1 MVVKRKHLIA
11 TRVVNGPVEFF
22 NDIEIVQTT
31 AVVPVGGVAT
41 TAAVAVVGAAMVSVG
56 MGGFSDRQW
65 YLRRAGEGL
74 VKVGRTN
81 LVTQMMAN
89 FHDAPELVA
98 VLESGKFYYRAM
110 VQAVQSYNDYCT
122 RPAADQSRTKY
133 LKFWTTKHRPVG
145 ARWLAVPQVASNS
158 CSCADFL
165 LIKLPVFIVEH
176 YENHLLGKRM
186 CRQPLLHF
194 THGNG
199 SCLLLWVTINAGADA
214 GEDDTSNLCSSAK
227 RRPLR

>member
-81 LVTQMMAN
+81 FGT
-89 FHDAPELVA
+89 
-98 VLESGKFYYRAM
+98 
-110 VQAVQSYNDYCT
+110 
-122 RPAADQSRTKY
+122 
-133 LKFWTTKHRPVG
+133 
-145 ARWLAVPQVASNS
+145 
-158 CSCADFL
+158 
-165 LIKLPVFIVEH
+165 
-176 YENHLLGKRM
+176 
-186 CRQPLLHF
+186 
-194 THGNG
+194 
-199 SCLLLWVTINAGADA
+199 
-214 GEDDTSNLCSSAK
+214 
-227 RRPLR
+227 